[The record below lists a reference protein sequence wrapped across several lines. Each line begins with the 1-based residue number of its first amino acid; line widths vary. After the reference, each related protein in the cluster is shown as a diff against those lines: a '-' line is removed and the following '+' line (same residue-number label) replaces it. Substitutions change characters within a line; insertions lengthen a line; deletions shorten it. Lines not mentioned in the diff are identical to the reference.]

1 MLSTAINIG
10 ILSSVFI
17 KMIEKTMDD
26 KSWSDQDKT
35 SNALFCMLGLGAG
48 EIIGS
53 LIFGRI
59 TDKCTH
65 NTTVLLNVIVTSVAY
80 AALILYGAVYEF
92 NWGLAILMTFTWGVQ
107 DAAVNCLISSL
118 LGFQFDSKTTPFS
131 VYKFLQSLL
140 IFLVTC
146 IESETQ
152 NQLAYLIYF
161 GVCYFIAMTSWA
173 ILLKFFKIL
182 PSEEVEQM
190 RLAKQAK
197 DLALHHQLK

>member
-10 ILSSVFI
+10 ILASVFI

-26 KSWSDQDKT
+26 RSWSDQDKT
-35 SNALFCMLGLGAG
+35 SNALFCILGLGAG

-59 TDKCTH
+59 TDKCSNNMTI
-65 NTTVLLNVIVTSVAY
+65 LLNVLATSIAY
-80 AALILYGAVYEF
+80 AALILYGAVYNF
-92 NWGLAILMTFTWGVQ
+92 NWVLAILMTFTWGVQ

-131 VYKFLQSLL
+131 VYKFVQNLL
-140 IFLVTC
+140 IFLVIS
-146 IESETQ
+146 IESKTQ
-152 NQLAYLIYF
+152 NQLSYLIYF
-161 GVCYFIAMTSWA
+161 GVCYFIAMVAWA
-173 ILLKFFKIL
+173 ILFKFFKIL
-182 PSEEVEQM
+182 PNEEVEQM

-197 DLALHHQLK
+197 DLVQHH